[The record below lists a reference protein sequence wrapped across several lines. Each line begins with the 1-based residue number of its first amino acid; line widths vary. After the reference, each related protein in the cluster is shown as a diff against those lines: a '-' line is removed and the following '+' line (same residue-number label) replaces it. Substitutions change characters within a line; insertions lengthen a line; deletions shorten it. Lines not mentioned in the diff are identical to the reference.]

1 MLDHDSTREAIGVA
15 KVTAKARHEMRPP
28 AREQKARPPARERR
42 KARQRPPPALKDI
55 TPELAT
61 LVSQAPS
68 DDGWLYETKYDGY
81 RILARV
87 QNGQVA
93 LATRNGNDFTA
104 RAPKVAQALAA
115 LLTDGCVLDGEL
127 VSPPRVEARAQTKP
141 AARTLVAGDFQALQ
155 NALREGRSQ
164 QLIYYVFDCLFLAG
178 EDVRQLPLT
187 QRKELLAKLLPKDLG
202 VIRRS
207 RHLRGSGAELL
218 QRACEL
224 GFEGIIAK
232 RAAAPYRAGRGKD
245 WLKLKCSGREEFVIV
260 GFTLP
265 GGARAH
271 LGALL
276 LATRER
282 AHGPLRYAGKVGT
295 GFSAT
300 SLRELAQRLAPL
312 RRSTPACEEA
322 PRGHEAKGAR
332 WVEPRLVAEI
342 SFTELTSDGRLRHP
356 SFHGLREDKP
366 ASAVRRE
373 RRLRAPGKR
382 ANAQPPSARSKK
394 ASVRV
399 SARLAA
405 GSE

>member
-1 MLDHDSTREAIGVA
+1 VA
-15 KVTAKARHEMRPP
+15 KVSARARKTA
-28 AREQKARPPARERR
+28 
-42 KARQRPPPALKDI
+42 QRPLPELKDI

-61 LVSQAPS
+61 LVAQAPS
-68 DDGWLYETKYDGY
+68 DDGWVYETKYDGY

-87 QNGQVA
+87 QSGQVA

-104 RAPKVAQALAA
+104 RAPKVAQALAKLA
-115 LLTDGCVLDGEL
+115 ADGLVLDGEL
-127 VSPPRVEARAQTKP
+127 VSPPRK
-141 AARTLVAGDFQALQ
+141 AAGSAPSAGDFQALQ

-164 QLIYYVFDCLFLAG
+164 KLIFYVFDCLFLAG
-178 EDVRQLPLT
+178 EDLRPLPLSR
-187 QRKELLAKLLPKDLG
+187 RKHLLAELLPKDGAVL
-202 VIRRS
+202 RRS
-207 RHLRGSGAELL
+207 RHLEGSGAELL
-218 QRACEL
+218 QRACEF

-260 GFTLP
+260 GFTPP

-282 AHGPLRYAGKVGT
+282 AGAPLTYAGKVGT

-300 SLRELAQRLAPL
+300 SLRELAQRLTPL
-312 RRSTPACEEA
+312 RRRGPACENA
-322 PRGHEAKGAR
+322 PRGHEAKGAQ
-332 WVEPRLVAEI
+332 WVEPRLVAEV
-342 SFTELTSDGRLRHP
+342 SFSELTSDGRLRHP

-373 RRLRAPGKR
+373 HRLRAPRK
-382 ANAQPPSARSKK
+382 
-394 ASVRV
+394 
-399 SARLAA
+399 
-405 GSE
+405 